1 MSYQPDFMPKDWS
14 DIGSALTAV
23 QSQRIKEATDAA
35 HQLLQLEATSKKRRE
50 IEKEILF
57 VVSKSVEEIPQ
68 TLKTNPAAGIIE
80 IDEMMET
87 LRSGNI
93 DSSSFDTLEFKELAH
108 RVWKKL
114 DELEKLCI
122 ANYPDFV
129 MAYEKLKKQRTKDE
143 KETEQ
148 KSAEPSV
155 QQNNIFT
162 GLPFAFAVAIVVAV
176 VFLVIALALSD

>member
-80 IDEMMET
+80 VDEMMET
-87 LRSGNI
+87 LRSAKI
-93 DSSSFDTLEFKELAH
+93 DSSLFDTLEFKELAH
-108 RVWKKL
+108 GVWKKL
-114 DELEKLCI
+114 DDLEKTCLTK
-122 ANYPDFV
+122 YPDLV
-129 MAYEKLKKQRTKDE
+129 IAYEKIKKQRKKE
-143 KETEQ
+143 KEDAGKKASE
-148 KSAEPSV
+148 AENAKPKADY
-155 QQNNIFT
+155 
-162 GLPFAFAVAIVVAV
+162 LAW
-176 VFLVIALALSD
+176 ALAIFAALVFIAFVVTLLLS